1 MRSRR
6 RACRGDAQAAK
17 TRPAAPKGHDVDHPP
32 ATGLSRA
39 MIDSTMIRRTA
50 SALAIAAIVI
60 VGTLCFVD
68 NYAKID
74 EAKRCAT
81 TFAKS
86 QWPQYIG
93 CIMAAHESLA
103 AGLIGGAGALIA
115 AWVAWNVLQAQL
127 SAESDQQRYRES
139 VAKEV
144 AVLAITPAIHA
155 AAMTLLAIDDAMK
168 ATELAGKADEL
179 VSLAATLIR
188 SALDSFAVRESVR
201 ELGFDEKLAY
211 LTIVG
216 ILQTFVSLSAN
227 PSPVLNRMQHLHT
240 LRHALM
246 KNSYLSA

>member
-1 MRSRR
+1 
-6 RACRGDAQAAK
+6 
-17 TRPAAPKGHDVDHPP
+17 
-32 ATGLSRA
+32 
-39 MIDSTMIRRTA
+39 MINSTMIRRTA

-68 NYAKID
+68 NYGKID

-115 AWVAWNVLQAQL
+115 AWVAWIVFQAQL
-127 SAESDQQRYRES
+127 SAERDQRRYRES
-139 VAKEV
+139 VAKEA

-155 AAMTLLAIDDAMK
+155 AAMTLLAIDDALK
-168 ATELAGKADEL
+168 VTELASKADEL
-179 VSLAATLIR
+179 VSLGATHIR
-188 SALDSFAVRESVR
+188 SSLDSFAMRESVR
-201 ELGFDEKLAY
+201 ELGLDDKLIY

-216 ILQTFVSLSAN
+216 TLKTFVSLSAN
-227 PSPVLNRMQHLHT
+227 PSPVLQRIQHLHN

-246 KNSYLSA
+246 NIHTYLRGFDAELADVYARDSQTTPQGVK